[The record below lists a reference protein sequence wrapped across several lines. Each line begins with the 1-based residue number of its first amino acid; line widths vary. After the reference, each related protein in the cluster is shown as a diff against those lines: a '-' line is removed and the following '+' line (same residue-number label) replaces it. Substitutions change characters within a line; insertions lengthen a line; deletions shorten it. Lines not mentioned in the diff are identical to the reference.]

1 MFPIFFASS
10 VTFVLSFL
18 KGDNA
23 SRYIAT
29 PAIIDAFY
37 NRHFSTHPPTII
49 ICYKLQH
56 LFHFTHQ
63 LPMHA
68 KASFRNSLP
77 PNYILTPIRSYVH
90 ITPFFR
96 ISWIPSS
103 FTFFIPLS
111 FLINTTCAEII
122 IHLTHQYMYLRTRA
136 YRYVFFKGLKQISSS
151 TPAQV

>member
-1 MFPIFFASS
+1 MYNIPYVSTSLAVRNSIIFCTYIYSPTKLASISTTINVPYFFASL
-10 VTFVLSFL
+10 VMFVLYFL

-56 LFHFTHQ
+56 IFHFTHQ
-63 LPMHA
+63 LPTHA

-96 ISWIPSS
+96 IS
-103 FTFFIPLS
+103 
-111 FLINTTCAEII
+111 
-122 IHLTHQYMYLRTRA
+122 
-136 YRYVFFKGLKQISSS
+136 
-151 TPAQV
+151 